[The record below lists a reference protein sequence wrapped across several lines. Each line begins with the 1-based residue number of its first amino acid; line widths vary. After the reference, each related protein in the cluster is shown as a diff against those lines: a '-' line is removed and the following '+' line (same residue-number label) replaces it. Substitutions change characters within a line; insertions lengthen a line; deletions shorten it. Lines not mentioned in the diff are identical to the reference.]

1 MATPVTPAWQ
11 LWRDR
16 RGRISALR
24 VATLLLLLL
33 PLAKAV
39 FEANDIAH
47 GARPL
52 NELIHR
58 AGFWALVF
66 LGVTLA
72 VTPFRRIFRYANL
85 IDVRR
90 MLGVGTFCYI
100 AAHLALFFAD
110 QSYSFGKFIHEIT
123 HRVYLIVGAVA
134 WIGLA
139 ALAATSTDGMVRRL
153 GGMRWRRLH
162 QAIYAIALLALIH
175 YFQQTKADVTVPTF
189 AAGLFLWLIAYR
201 VLAWWQGSG
210 ELSTLSLF
218 VLAIAVSVATFLG
231 EAIGIAIAFHV
242 SPMRVLGTIFDFDAG
257 IRPGW
262 QVLAA
267 GLAVDR
273 GRCRHVALETPYRAR
288 PRGGGRIG
296 RSDLAAVVSPMQQRL
311 PLPRPAEQIAGLAM
325 FLHLAHVT
333 ADRFPPPDLPLVFLR
348 HAPAHVIAAV
358 PLEPAARIVR
368 MDPAFALPFRKRL
381 ARSHTEE
388 IARGVGPARREFGA
402 RKPAFRELAA
412 AVGHV
417 FAAEDAKPQHLRG
430 RELRFEFQ
438 DRNCAPSLR

>member
-39 FEANDIAH
+39 AESSQIAH

-72 VTPFRRIFRYANL
+72 VTPFRRIFRYGNL

-110 QSYSFGKFIHEIT
+110 QSYSVGKFIHEIT

-201 VLAWWQGSG
+201 VLAWWQGRS

-218 VLAIAVSVATFLG
+218 LLAICVSVATFLG
-231 EAIGIAIAFHV
+231 EAIGIAIAFNV

-267 GLAVDR
+267 GLAV
-273 GRCRHVALETPYRAR
+273 
-288 PRGGGRIG
+288 
-296 RSDLAAVVSPMQQRL
+296 AVVDAVTSRWK
-311 PLPRPAEQIAGLAM
+311 PRA
-325 FLHLAHVT
+325 T
-333 ADRFPPPDLPLVFLR
+333 R
-348 HAPAHVIAAV
+348 APAV
-358 PLEPAARIVR
+358 
-368 MDPAFALPFRKRL
+368 
-381 ARSHTEE
+381 
-388 IARGVGPARREFGA
+388 
-402 RKPAFRELAA
+402 
-412 AVGHV
+412 
-417 FAAEDAKPQHLRG
+417 AAE
-430 RELRFEFQ
+430 
-438 DRNCAPSLR
+438 

>member
-1 MATPVTPAWQ
+1 MTSSWQ

-16 RGRISALR
+16 RGRVSALR
-24 VATLLLLLL
+24 IAALMLLLA
-33 PLAKAV
+33 PLAKAI
-39 FEANDIAH
+39 FEANAIAH

-72 VTPFRRIFRYANL
+72 VTPFRRILRYGNL

-110 QSYSFGKFIHEIT
+110 QSFDLGKFFHEIT
-123 HRVYLIVGAVA
+123 HRVYLIVGAIA

-201 VLAWWQGSG
+201 VVAWWQGSS
-210 ELSTLSLF
+210 ELSTVSL
-218 VLAIAVSVATFLG
+218 LALAVAVSVITFAG
-231 EAIGIAIAFHV
+231 EAIGIGIAFHV
-242 SPMRVLGTIFDFDAG
+242 SPLRVLETVFDFEAG

-267 GLAVDR
+267 GLAVTAIDAVMSR
-273 GRCRHVALETPYRAR
+273 WKNRSARAR
-288 PRGGGRIG
+288 P
-296 RSDLAAVVSPMQQRL
+296 V
-311 PLPRPAEQIAGLAM
+311 
-325 FLHLAHVT
+325 
-333 ADRFPPPDLPLVFLR
+333 
-348 HAPAHVIAAV
+348 
-358 PLEPAARIVR
+358 
-368 MDPAFALPFRKRL
+368 
-381 ARSHTEE
+381 
-388 IARGVGPARREFGA
+388 
-402 RKPAFRELAA
+402 
-412 AVGHV
+412 
-417 FAAEDAKPQHLRG
+417 AAE
-430 RELRFEFQ
+430 
-438 DRNCAPSLR
+438 

>member
-24 VATLLLLLL
+24 IATLLFLLL
-33 PLAKAV
+33 PLAKAAI
-39 FEANDIAH
+39 EAGDIVH

-52 NELIHR
+52 NEMIHR

-72 VTPFRRIFRYANL
+72 VTPFRRIFRYGNL

-110 QSYSFGKFIHEIT
+110 QSYDVGKFIHEIT
-123 HRVYLIVGAVA
+123 HRVYLIIGAIA
-134 WIGLA
+134 WLGLA
-139 ALAATSTDGMVRRL
+139 TLAATSTDGMVRRL
-153 GGMRWRRLH
+153 GGLRWRRLH
-162 QAIYAIALLALIH
+162 QAIYAIALFALIH

-201 VLAWWQGSG
+201 VLAWWQDSS

-218 VLAIAVSVATFLG
+218 GLAIGVSVATFLG

-267 GLAVDR
+267 GLAVTVVD
-273 GRCRHVALETPYRAR
+273 
-288 PRGGGRIG
+288 
-296 RSDLAAVVSPMQQRL
+296 AVMSRWKQ
-311 PLPRPAEQIAGLAM
+311 RPAR
-325 FLHLAHVT
+325 T
-333 ADRFPPPDLPLVFLR
+333 
-348 HAPAHVIAAV
+348 PAV
-358 PLEPAARIVR
+358 
-368 MDPAFALPFRKRL
+368 
-381 ARSHTEE
+381 
-388 IARGVGPARREFGA
+388 
-402 RKPAFRELAA
+402 
-412 AVGHV
+412 
-417 FAAEDAKPQHLRG
+417 AAE
-430 RELRFEFQ
+430 
-438 DRNCAPSLR
+438 